1 VSPARSFQLG
11 RIIGRLKREIE
22 AVHAY
27 REAIL
32 HDPAMADAHWNLSL
46 LRERLGQARDA
57 FRHLLACKRLT
68 QALSR
73 IEQP

>member
-1 VSPARSFQLG
+1 M
-11 RIIGRLKREIE
+11 
-22 AVHAY
+22 HAY